1 MPTWSLLHGWKYT
14 LLFFFSVSFC
24 QTEEIRDEVESVRA
38 RREAWSSEVTEKE
51 SRNEMPQD
59 CFFSYTHCME
69 NICT

>member
-1 MPTWSLLHGWKYT
+1 MPTWSLLHGWKYS
-14 LLFFFSVSFC
+14 LVFFSVSFC

-59 CFFSYTHCME
+59 CFFVYTLCGEH
-69 NICT
+69 T